1 MGEDAPPPIL
11 PKKCKIALVNCP
23 GKLPWYAYV
32 PQCLKKPY
40 TEQNAKHEAR
50 LLTNKRVQEKSTKNV
65 NNSNPNLSYFI
76 CSNPAI

>member
-1 MGEDAPPPIL
+1 MRF
-11 PKKCKIALVNCP
+11 
-23 GKLPWYAYV
+23 AYV
-32 PQCLKKPY
+32 PQCLKKPNA
-40 TEQNAKHEAR
+40 EQNAKHEAR

>member
-1 MGEDAPPPIL
+1 MGEDAPPRAGT
-11 PKKCKIALVNCP
+11 IAP
-23 GKLPWYAYV
+23 PDFAFFSQIMKMRFAYV

-50 LLTNKRVQEKSTKNV
+50 LLTNKRAQEKSTKNV
-65 NNSNPNLSYFI
+65 NNSNPKLSYFI